1 MSSSPYL
8 TPYHRVVTNIDEPIN
23 EQSCWPW
30 LKHRDRWGYGRLD
43 VYIPGL
49 KEKKQ
54 LMVHLVIWLW
64 LEAECE
70 NANDLWLAYRE
81 FRESGL
87 ELDHTCENEPC
98 CNPDHLEPVTSQI
111 NCQLRDRRI
120 LEKRK

>member
-1 MSSSPYL
+1 MTRPRYEN
-8 TPYHRVVTNIDEPIN
+8 PFARVVAHTKEPEN

-30 LKHRDRWGYGRLD
+30 TRHRDRWGYGRLG
-43 VYIPGL
+43 VYIRGL
-49 KEKKQ
+49 KKKKN
-54 LMVHLVIWLW
+54 LMAHLVIWLW

-111 NCQLRDRRI
+111 NSRRRTERI